1 MPEKLKMSD
10 IKFANSTGL
19 SQILTAP
26 TEKSGGNLSS
36 ELELIKKLRL
46 PGPSD
51 EDSQDQSDDQI
62 EEENHAAPQGRSPRS
77 KQKKK

>member
-1 MPEKLKMSD
+1 MSD

-26 TEKSGGNLSS
+26 TEKSGVNLSS

-51 EDSQDQSDDQI
+51 EESQDQSDDQI
-62 EEENHAAPQGRSPRS
+62 EEESHAAQNFKSPRS
-77 KQKKK
+77 KLKKK